1 MAKPTIEKT
10 IEISY
15 LYGFYAPM
23 LTLKQQ
29 LFLDLYYNQ
38 DYSLSEIALQEGI
51 TRQGV
56 RDAIKRG
63 ESAMRELE
71 QKLKFAARYRELQR
85 GLELVIQR
93 VKALGPCA
101 ADIVGDMAELARK
114 LED

>member
-1 MAKPTIEKT
+1 MAKPAIEKT
-10 IEISY
+10 FEISY

-29 LFLDLYYNQ
+29 YFLDLYYNQ
-38 DYSLSEIALQEGI
+38 DYSLGEIAQQEGI

-63 ESAMRELE
+63 EGTMQELE
-71 QKLKFAARYRELQR
+71 QKLKFASRYRELQL
-85 GLELVIQR
+85 GFALVTQR
-93 VKALGPCA
+93 AKTLGPDA
-101 ADIVGDMAELARK
+101 ADLARDMAELARK